1 MEGKMAAAAIRL
13 TRNIMD
19 ETINPFNAAWP
30 FDMEYMA
37 ALQSLQNMRLS
48 YDKGE

>member
-13 TRNIMD
+13 TRNYGWD
-19 ETINPFNAAWP
+19 NPFNAAWP